1 MIEMIL
7 LLGLVALLMFR
18 LGYYIGN
25 QIGRTEY
32 LRNYLSETRQPPR

>member
-1 MIEMIL
+1 MFEMIL

-25 QIGRTEY
+25 QVGRTEHIRSY
-32 LRNYLSETRQPPR
+32 LAQTRQ